1 MNREQYGLSKNKLSD
16 GEWGCIGVIGLGLLG
31 CIGVLSD
38 YQREQTVLI
47 QGGENVYAFLC
58 RNLDR
63 KTQSCD
69 TEENLQAVYENT
81 TIPTWRNATT
91 TWTMEPD
98 SEWCAQTSY
107 NLGQCLDLAPKRE
120 GAYEGYTLRKFEEQ
134 YKEQHKDDQFYRDLD
149 RNNGM

>member
-91 TWTMEPD
+91 TWTMQPE

-107 NLGQCLDLAPKRE
+107 NLGQCYGLSPKRE
-120 GAYEGYTLRKFEEQ
+120 GAFEGYLSRKIQ
-134 YKEQHKDDQFYRDLD
+134 DQHKDDQFYRDLD